1 MTPIYTL
8 IQPIPIDKIKKKLY
22 KNVEKKT
29 VILHVRIVY
38 ISTSNGVDNEL
49 DVALSKYFANFNIDL
64 LLNLFTATQA
74 CSKHGDRCNNK

>member
-8 IQPIPIDKIKKKLY
+8 IQPIPIDKIIKFY
-22 KNVEKKT
+22 KNVEEKKT
-29 VILHVRIVY
+29 VTLHARIVY
-38 ISTSNGVDNEL
+38 TSTSNGVDNEL

-64 LLNLFTATQA
+64 LLNLFAAAQT